1 MLVTIKMRM
10 KKTIAF
16 RALLFI
22 VAGALATSC
31 LFKDYPVDEDGL
43 IVTDRYECAVLK
55 FDVLDTRDISAL
67 EDDLAAVDTIA
78 QTITAKV
85 KYKADMTCLWPV
97 FTLSTDCKLEPKIRQ
112 RYDFTHPVN
121 FTVIS
126 GNRKVRKTYTIT
138 LERANP

>member
-1 MLVTIKMRM
+1 M
-10 KKTIAF
+10 KKSIII
-16 RALLFI
+16 RALLFT

-43 IVTDRYECAVLK
+43 IVTDRSECAVLK

-67 EDDLAAVDTIA
+67 YDELAAVDTIA

-85 KYKADMTCLWPV
+85 KYKTDMTCLWPV

-112 RYDFTHPVN
+112 RYDFTHPVS

-126 GNRKVRKTYTIT
+126 GNRKVRKKYTIT